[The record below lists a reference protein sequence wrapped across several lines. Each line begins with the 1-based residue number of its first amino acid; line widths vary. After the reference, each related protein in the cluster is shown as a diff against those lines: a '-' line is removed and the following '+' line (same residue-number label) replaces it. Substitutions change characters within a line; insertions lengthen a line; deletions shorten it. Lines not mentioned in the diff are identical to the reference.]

1 MPRTPRNTVL
11 YGAIGQGGY
20 QQKKGSRGEHCREHR
35 GTALTMEACRLN
47 HGSWRGGFPPGTP
60 PSNCID
66 RSTPRRAKDRAA
78 STRRLHEVLKGA
90 LEEADNEGK
99 PAEETDE
106 ESEEEGELVLLD
118 SGLEKETER
127 DTKEE

>member
-78 STRRLHEVLKGA
+78 STPPLGVTRRSRGSGQRGRGSQRNGRGIGRRGGA
-90 LEEADNEGK
+90 SS
-99 PAEETDE
+99 T
-106 ESEEEGELVLLD
+106 
-118 SGLEKETER
+118 
-127 DTKEE
+127 